1 MRFTVRK
8 PKLCAGLLPPHHRKA
23 RNFMADR
30 RIVILTDGRTNPVNA
45 KTASCV
51 IRYKPEEVV
60 ALLDTTQPGKTSQEL
75 LGVGGSIPVVANLAD
90 APPANT
96 LLIGIAPAGGKLPPA
111 WRNILLEAIDRGMNL
126 VSGLHDFL
134 SNDPEISAAAAKRG
148 VQIHDVRK
156 NNERDVA
163 NRQNLREDCLRIHT
177 VGQDCSVGKMLASV
191 EIALGLKSR
200 GYDAKFVATGQT
212 GIMIEGD
219 GCPVDCV
226 VSDFVNGA
234 VEKLVLA
241 NQHHDILLV
250 EGQGSL
256 SHPRYSA
263 VTLGLLHGCVPHGL
277 ILVYEAGRRTVLG
290 MDYVPL
296 TPLQKIVE
304 VNEMMARLANP
315 KSRVIG
321 VAMNSRLL
329 GPDEAEAER
338 ERVRRELGVPVC
350 DVIRHG
356 PDDMVDA
363 VLALRQELFPHLTA
377 KAG

>member
-1 MRFTVRK
+1 
-8 PKLCAGLLPPHHRKA
+8 
-23 RNFMADR
+23 MAER
-30 RIVILTDGRTNPVNA
+30 RIVILTEGRTSPTGA

-51 IRYKPEEVV
+51 VRYKPKEVV
-60 ALLDTTQPGKTSQEL
+60 ALLDTTQAGKTSGEL
-75 LGVGGSIPVVANLAD
+75 LGVGGAIPIVGNLSE
-90 APPANT
+90 APGANT
-96 LLIGIAPAGGKLPPA
+96 LLIGIAPSGGKLPPA
-111 WRNILLEAIDRGMNL
+111 WRKVLLEAIDRGMNL

-134 SNDPEISAAAAKRG
+134 SNDAEIAAAAAKKG
-148 VQIHDVRK
+148 IEIHDVRK
-156 NNERDVA
+156 NNEKDVS
-163 NRQNLREDCLRIHT
+163 NRLNLREDCLRIHT

-191 EIALGLKSR
+191 ELALALKKR
-200 GYDAKFVATGQT
+200 GYDAKFIATGQT

-234 VEKLVLA
+234 VEKMILA
-241 NQHHDILLV
+241 NQHHDFLLI

-263 VTLGLLHGCVPHGL
+263 VTLGLLHGCVPQAM
-277 ILVYEAGRRTVLG
+277 ILVYEAGRKNVHG
-290 MDYVPL
+290 MDYIPL
-296 TPLQKIVE
+296 PPLKKIVE
-304 VNEMMARLANP
+304 VNEMMASLAMP
-315 KSRVIG
+315 SKVIG

-329 GPDEAEAER
+329 SSEEAEAER

-356 PDDMVDA
+356 PDDLVEA
-363 VLALRQELFPHLTA
+363 ILADRQKLFPHLAA

>member
-1 MRFTVRK
+1 
-8 PKLCAGLLPPHHRKA
+8 
-23 RNFMADR
+23 MADR

-45 KTASCV
+45 KTAACV
-51 IRYKPEEVV
+51 VRYKPEDVV
-60 ALLDTTQPGKTSQEL
+60 ALLDTTQAGKTAGEL
-75 LGVGGSIPVVANLAD
+75 LGVGGSLPIVAKLAD

-96 LLIGIAPAGGKLPPA
+96 LLIGIAPSGGKLPPA
-111 WRNILLEAIDRGMNL
+111 WRAILLEAIDRGMNL

-148 VQIHDVRK
+148 VEIHDVRR

-163 NRQNLREDCLRIHT
+163 NRLNIREDCLRIHT

-191 EIALGLKSR
+191 ELALALKAR

-219 GCPVDCV
+219 GCPIDCV

-241 NQHHDILLV
+241 NQHHDILLI

-263 VTLGLLHGCVPHGL
+263 VTLGLLHGCMPHGL
-277 ILVYEAGRRTVLG
+277 ILVYEAGRPHVLG
-290 MDYVPL
+290 MDYMQLPSL
-296 TPLQKIVE
+296 KQIVAA
-304 VNEMMARLANP
+304 NELMASFAGGGKL
-315 KSRVIG
+315 IG

-356 PDDMVDA
+356 PDDLVDA
-363 VLALRQELFPHLTA
+363 ILALRQKLFPHLA

>member
-1 MRFTVRK
+1 M
-8 PKLCAGLLPPHHRKA
+8 PE
-23 RNFMADR
+23 R
-30 RIVILTDGRTNPVNA
+30 RIVILTDGRTNPINA

-90 APPANT
+90 APGANT
-96 LLIGIAPAGGKLPPA
+96 LLIGIAPSGGKLPPA
-111 WRNILLEAIDRGMNL
+111 WRKILLEAIERQMNV

-134 SNDPEISAAAAKRG
+134 SNDSEIASAAARRG

-156 NNERDVA
+156 NDERDVA
-163 NRQNLREDCLRIHT
+163 NRKNLREDCLRIHT

-191 EIALGLKSR
+191 EIARALQNR

-241 NQHHDILLV
+241 NQHHEILLI

-263 VTLGLLHGCVPHGL
+263 VTLGLLHGCVPHGM
-277 ILVYEAGRRTVLG
+277 ILVYEAGRKKVLG
-290 MDYVPL
+290 MDYIDLPPL
-296 TPLQKIVE
+296 AKIVE
-304 VNEMMARLANP
+304 VNETMASLAMP
-315 KSRVIG
+315 SRVIG

-338 ERVRRELGVPVC
+338 ERVRGELAVPVC

-356 PDDMVDA
+356 PDELVDA
-363 VLALRQELFPHLTA
+363 VLDLRRELFPHLTA

>member
-1 MRFTVRK
+1 MPERQ
-8 PKLCAGLLPPHHRKA
+8 
-23 RNFMADR
+23 
-30 RIVILTDGRTNPVNA
+30 IVILTDGRTNPVGA

-75 LGVGGSIPVVANLAD
+75 LGVGGPIPVVANLAD
-90 APPANT
+90 APKANT
-96 LLIGIAPAGGKLPPA
+96 LLIGIAPSGGKLPPA
-111 WRNILLEAIDRGMNL
+111 WRKILLEAIERGMSL

-134 SNDPEISAAAAKRG
+134 ADDPELSAAAARKG
-148 VQIHDVRK
+148 VQIYDVRK

-163 NRQNLREDCLRIHT
+163 NRLNLREDCLRIHT

-191 EIALGLKSR
+191 ELANALIKR
-200 GYDAKFVATGQT
+200 GHDAKFVATGQT

-241 NQHHDILLV
+241 NQHHEILLV

-263 VTLGLLHGCVPHGL
+263 VTLGLLHGCVPHGM

-296 TPLQKIVE
+296 VPLAKIVE
-304 VNEMMARLANP
+304 ANEMMARLAMP
-315 KSRVIG
+315 SSRVIG

-338 ERVRRELGVPVC
+338 QRVRSELGVPVC

-356 PDDMVDA
+356 PDDLVDA
-363 VLALRQELFPHLTA
+363 ILDLQHELFPHLTQQA
-377 KAG
+377 ATP

>member
-1 MRFTVRK
+1 M
-8 PKLCAGLLPPHHRKA
+8 PE
-23 RNFMADR
+23 R
-30 RIVILTDGRTNPVNA
+30 RIIILTDGRTNPVSA

-60 ALLDTTQPGKTSQEL
+60 ALLDTTQPGKTAQEL
-75 LGVGGSIPVVANLAD
+75 LGVGGAIPIVANLAD
-90 APPANT
+90 AAMANT
-96 LLIGIAPAGGKLPPA
+96 LLIGIAPSGGKLPPA
-111 WRNILLEAIDRGMNL
+111 WRKILLEAIDRGMNL

-134 SNDPEISAAAAKRG
+134 SNDPEISAAAARKG

-163 NRQNLREDCLRIHT
+163 NRLNLREDCLRIHT

-191 EIALGLKSR
+191 EIAIGLKKR

-241 NQHHDILLV
+241 NQHHDILLI

-263 VTLGLLHGCVPHGL
+263 VTLGLLHGCVPQGL
-277 ILVYEAGRRTVLG
+277 ILVYEAGRKTVLG
-290 MDYVPL
+290 MDYMPL
-296 TPLQKIVE
+296 PPLKKIVE
-304 VNEMMARLANP
+304 VNEMMASLAMP
-315 KSRVIG
+315 SRVIG

-356 PDDMVDA
+356 PGDLVDA
-363 VLALRQELFPHLTA
+363 VLALRRELFPHLAT

>member
-1 MRFTVRK
+1 MKEMV
-8 PKLCAGLLPPHHRKA
+8 HDMSA
-23 RNFMADR
+23 RL
-30 RIVILTDGRTNPVNA
+30 IVILTDGRTNPVNA

-75 LGVGGSIPVVANLAD
+75 LGVGGDIPVVASLAD
-90 APPANT
+90 APSANT

-111 WRNILLEAIDRGMNL
+111 WRKILLEAVDRGMNL

-148 VQIHDVRK
+148 VEIHDVRK

-163 NRQNLREDCLRIHT
+163 NRKDLREDCLRIHT

-191 EIALGLKSR
+191 EIAIGLKKR
-200 GYDAKFVATGQT
+200 GHDAKFVATGQT

-241 NQHHDILLV
+241 NQQHDILLV

-256 SHPRYSA
+256 SHPRYSS
-263 VTLGLLHGCVPHGL
+263 VTLGLLHGCAPHGL
-277 ILVYEAGRRTVLG
+277 ILVYEAGRKNVLG

-296 TPLQKIVE
+296 TPLAKIVE
-304 VNEMMARLANP
+304 VNEMMAQLAWP

-329 GPDEAEAER
+329 APDDAEKER

-356 PDDMVDA
+356 PADMVDA
-363 VLALRQELFPHLTA
+363 VLALRQELFPHLSA